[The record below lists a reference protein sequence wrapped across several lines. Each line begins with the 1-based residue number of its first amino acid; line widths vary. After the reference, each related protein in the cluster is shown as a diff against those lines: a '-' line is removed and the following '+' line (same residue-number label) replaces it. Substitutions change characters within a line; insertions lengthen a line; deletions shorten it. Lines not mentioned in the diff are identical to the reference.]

1 MSTSPEQLTSLS
13 LQRSLCA
20 KVSGDEWLGFWPL
33 CQSVSSQ
40 TSGIHLWQF
49 CIAVKW
55 QQVEV
60 EKQKGANES
69 TVGGNFGGH
78 RTGNMYAPWVFVDKQ
93 MLLTLILDNTAILIL
108 YTAGSGQ
115 ICTNWTEKN
124 MPWTFPEIDGK
135 QTNKAVCH
143 AGFST
148 ISLEKAWENN
158 RITIEF
164 LNWHSRIYIYIYIS
178 GPFWTS
184 THCSKEYG
192 CQVCSLCR
200 GRLQAMF
207 YHTIHVSHG
216 TGLPSAASVSQ
227 A

>member
-1 MSTSPEQLTSLS
+1 MEWGSGSKCCPNAHKKLS
-13 LQRSLCA
+13 VLPFNVGSSCW
-20 KVSGDEWLGFWPL
+20 GEEILGATEP
-33 CQSVSSQ
+33 
-40 TSGIHLWQF
+40 G
-49 CIAVKW
+49 
-55 QQVEV
+55 
-60 EKQKGANES
+60 
-69 TVGGNFGGH
+69 
-78 RTGNMYAPWVFVDKQ
+78 TGNMYAPWVFVDKQ
-93 MLLTLILDNTAILIL
+93 MLLTLIFDNTAIWIL

-124 MPWTFPEIDGK
+124 LPWTFPEIDGK

-158 RITIEF
+158 RMTIEF
-164 LNWHSRIYIYIYIS
+164 LNWHSRIYIYIS